1 MAASITVHLQIF
13 KYPQLLRFST
23 DLDETGIKMH
33 GLLRSF
39 ILNIVI
45 IRVAVPF
52 NKHYCQNLLKL
63 LHDRLTKWATENEKI
78 IHNQFGFQKN
88 KSTVDCIFILHS
100 LIAKTFNNN
109 EKLFC
114 KFVDYQKAFDSVD
127 RKLLWYKLL
136 RDGCSTTMVNAL
148 KAMYNSVQM
157 CVKYK
162 NKFSNFFALHSGVKQ
177 GDPFSTILFIF
188 FINDLALSLADD
200 NQQTTQIS
208 NINVFLLL
216 FADDAVLVSSSQDG
230 LQLMLDKLQEYSNLW
245 NLRVNTEKLKIMI
258 FERGKSNNFRFYYND
273 QQLEI
278 VESFKY
284 LGVTFYKNGYWHRT
298 QKCIAE
304 YGTYALHNL
313 YRTLSNIQ
321 LSTKEK
327 LKLFDS
333 LVGSVL
339 SYASEVWGYSKEDDK
354 NECIHVF
361 VVHC

>member
-1 MAASITVHLQIF
+1 M
-13 KYPQLLRFST
+13 
-23 DLDETGIKMH
+23 
-33 GLLRSF
+33 
-39 ILNIVI
+39 
-45 IRVAVPF
+45 
-52 NKHYCQNLLKL
+52 
-63 LHDRLTKWATENEKI
+63 
-78 IHNQFGFQKN
+78 HNQFGFQKN

-100 LIAKTFNNN
+100 LIGKTFNNN

-177 GDPFSTILFIF
+177 GHPLSTILFIF

-245 NLRVNTEKLKIMI
+245 NLRVNTEKTKIMI
-258 FERGKSNNFRFYYND
+258 FERGKSNNFRFTTTTN
-273 QQLEI
+273 
-278 VESFKY
+278 S
-284 LGVTFYKNGYWHRT
+284 
-298 QKCIAE
+298 
-304 YGTYALHNL
+304 
-313 YRTLSNIQ
+313 
-321 LSTKEK
+321 
-327 LKLFDS
+327 LKLLNLLNIWVARFIKMVIGIEHRNAS
-333 LVGSVL
+333 LNMVHMPYITCTGHIQTFNCQPKKNL
-339 SYASEVWGYSKEDDK
+339 NYSTA
-354 NECIHVF
+354 
-361 VVHC
+361 